1 MNYKNLGL
9 RVGLEIHQQLDTKH
23 KLFCNCPIKKS
34 TEFPIEVKRRL
45 RAVAGELGGFDPAAL
60 YEFLRG
66 KSFVYRSDPESSCL
80 IEMDDEPPKPL
91 NKEALE
97 IVIQVCKILNCNI
110 VDEVHVMRKTVI
122 DGSSVSAFQRT
133 AMIGYAGY
141 METSFGKIN
150 IQTICLEEDAAPALK
165 REGGVVEYRLDR
177 LGIPLVEITT
187 SAEIKLPE
195 QAREVAE
202 KLGMILRS
210 TKVQRGIGTIR
221 QDVNVSIEEG
231 ARIEIKGFQE
241 LGKIEALISNEA
253 ARQVALLEI
262 KNELKKIGT
271 GEIKEKDVTHLFKE
285 TKCNF
290 IHRIV
295 SEGGKVIAVLLPKFA
310 GLLKKQCGDRTLGK
324 ELSAYAEAYGYGI
337 IHSDEEL
344 DKYHLNYE
352 FGEIKK
358 EFGAGERDLILI
370 SAGKNPEK
378 AVKAIIERAEHYY
391 IGVPEETRISDNSGS
406 KYTRP
411 LPGSERM
418 YPETDV
424 PPIRI
429 DKKLLDS
436 IKVPKTLLEKGKELE
451 KELPK
456 EVINQLIKSKTYKLF
471 EELRRFNVDSTLI
484 ANTLLSTAKDLKRK
498 GFAVERIGKSDWE
511 YLFGLIEKG
520 KISKNA
526 IPDALILIT
535 QGKKAEIE
543 KQFKQLSDEELMK
556 IVSEA
561 VKNNPEMKESALMGI
576 IMAKVKSRASGER
589 VSKLLRTMTNN

>member
-1 MNYKNLGL
+1 
-9 RVGLEIHQQLDTKH
+9 
-23 KLFCNCPIKKS
+23 
-34 TEFPIEVKRRL
+34 
-45 RAVAGELGGFDPAAL
+45 
-60 YEFLRG
+60 
-66 KSFVYRSDPESSCL
+66 
-80 IEMDDEPPKPL
+80 MDDEPPKPL

-253 ARQVALLEI
+253 ARQVALLEV
-262 KNELKKIGT
+262 KNELKKRGK

-295 SEGGKVIAVLLPKFA
+295 SEGGKVIAVLLPKFS
-310 GLLKKQCGDRTLGK
+310 GLLKKQCGDRTFGK

-471 EELRRFNVDSTLI
+471 EELHRFNVDPTLI
-484 ANTLLSTAKDLKRK
+484 ANTLLSIAKDLKRK
-498 GFAVERIGKSDWE
+498 GFAVEKITKSDWE
-511 YLFGLIEKG
+511 YLFGLIEKE

-543 KQFKQLSDEELMK
+543 RQFKQLSDEELMK

>member
-1 MNYKNLGL
+1 MDYKRLGL
-9 RVGLEIHQQLDTKH
+9 RVGLEIHQQLNTKH

-80 IEMDDEPPKPL
+80 IEVDEEPPKL
-91 NKEALE
+91 INMDALKT
-97 IVIQVCKILNCNI
+97 VIQICKLLNCKI

-122 DGSSVSAFQRT
+122 DGSSVSGFQRT
-133 AMIGYAGY
+133 TMIGYDGY
-141 METSFGKIN
+141 LDTSFGKIK

-187 SAEIKLPE
+187 SADNKLPE

-202 KLGMILRS
+202 KLGLILRS
-210 TKVQRGIGTIR
+210 TNVQRGIGTIR
-221 QDVNVSIEEG
+221 QDVNISIEEG

-241 LGKIEALISNEA
+241 LGKIESLISNEV

-262 KNELKKIGT
+262 KNELKKRGK
-271 GEIKEKDVTHLFKE
+271 GDIKTIEATHLFKE

-290 IHRIV
+290 IRRIV
-295 SEGGKVIAVLLPKFA
+295 EEKGRVIAVLLQNFA
-310 GLLKKQCGDRTLGK
+310 GLLKKQCSDRTFGK

-344 DKYHLNYE
+344 DKYQLGFE
-352 FGEIKK
+352 FDEMRK
-358 EFGAGERDLILI
+358 EFGSGERDLILI

-378 AVKAIIERAEHYY
+378 AVKAIIERAEHCY

-424 PPIRI
+424 PSIRI

-436 IKVPKTLLEKGKELE
+436 IEVPKTLLEKGKELE

-456 EVINQLIKSKTYKLF
+456 EVINQLIKSKLYSLF
-471 EELRRFNVDSTLI
+471 EDLRKFNVDPVLI

-498 GFAVERIGKSDWE
+498 GFAVEKITKSDWE

-543 KQFKQLSDEELMK
+543 RQFKQLSDEELRK
-556 IVSEA
+556 IVSET
-561 VKNNPEMKESALMGI
+561 VKNNPEMKESVLMGI
-576 IMAKVKSRASGER
+576 IMAKVKGRASGER